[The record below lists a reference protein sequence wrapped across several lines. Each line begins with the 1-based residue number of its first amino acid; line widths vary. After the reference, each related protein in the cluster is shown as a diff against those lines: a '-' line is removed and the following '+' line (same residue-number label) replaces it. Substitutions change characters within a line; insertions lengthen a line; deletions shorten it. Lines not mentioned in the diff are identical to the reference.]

1 MAPLENNNFWTSFY
15 KSKEVCFPPSSFSEF
30 VGAQFLSTTDAVLE
44 LGCGDGRDAIH
55 LSKIVGRYVG
65 IDLCPEAINFA
76 QRSCQVSPLAAVRSA
91 PIFVTGDVVSN
102 LESLLSEHNIN
113 FVYSRFFIH
122 SISATDQQRVLEILA
137 SSLRLGS
144 SFAFEFRTLK
154 DPLFDCGEI
163 IEENI
168 KFTDHMRR
176 FINFRDFVQ
185 DLVSS
190 GVWNV
195 DYSEESR
202 GWSKLGDDDPVL
214 GRVLARKL

>member
-1 MAPLENNNFWTSFY
+1 MSSLENNDFWASFY
-15 KSKEVCFPPSSFSEF
+15 RGKEVGFPPSSFSKF

-55 LSKIVGRYVG
+55 LSRFADRYVG
-65 IDLCPEAINFA
+65 IDLCTDAINFA
-76 QRSCQVSPLAAVRSA
+76 QRSCEGSPLAAVRSA

-102 LESLLSEHNIN
+102 LERLLSEHNIN

-122 SISATDQQRVLEILA
+122 SISAIEQQRVLEILA

-144 SFAFEFRTLK
+144 CFAFEFRTLN
-154 DPLFDCGEI
+154 DPLFDRGEI
-163 IEENI
+163 IDENI

-176 FINFRDFVQ
+176 FINFTDFVQ

-195 DYSEESR
+195 EYSEESR

-214 GRVLARKL
+214 GRVVARKV